1 MPNSD
6 EVKGWQNRNWIF
18 WRSYQFD
25 FQGLVVYPKVIE
37 RFIAQELPFMATE
50 NFIMEMVKVV
60 RISGDSDD
68 DDLLFRPAVIARS
81 VMSRSASCPTKL
93 ETW

>member
-6 EVKGWQNRNWIF
+6 QVKGWQNINWIF
-18 WRSYQFD
+18 WRSYQLY

-60 RISGDSDD
+60 RISCDSDD
-68 DDLLFRPAVIARS
+68 DNLLPRPAVIVRS
-81 VMSRSASCPTKL
+81 VTSRSASCPTKL